1 MKWITDRSGR
11 LTQRPHYEPA
21 EIDQECEAFMAAFLQ
36 GKYRIVTYPVSTN
49 DLTILLERETDGLD
63 LYADLK
69 LEGEEVEGVT
79 DFSLD
84 RKKPRVS
91 IARELSEQN
100 WRENRLRT
108 TLTHELGHVKFHN
121 FLGSIS
127 RSIKMS
133 LYPGDSNTL
142 SPVCKRAGILNSKTV
157 DWIEWQAGYASGAY
171 LMPITRVRQLV
182 AKVFDESGSFG
193 PVHPESST
201 GKILLQR
208 VQTSFQV
215 SSEAAKVRL
224 LKLGYLSMSPS
235 PLSLFSSN

>member
-1 MKWITDRSGR
+1 MKWIPDRSGR
-11 LTQRPHYEPA
+11 LSQRPHYEPR

-36 GKYRIVTYPVSTN
+36 GKYGIVTYPVSTN
-49 DLTILLERETDGLD
+49 DLTILLEQETDDLD
-63 LYADLK
+63 LYADLTT
-69 LEGEEVEGVT
+69 ESEDIQGVT
-79 DFSLD
+79 KFSPD
-84 RKKPRVS
+84 HKKPRVG
-91 IARELSEQN
+91 IARELSEQP

-127 RSIKMS
+127 RSISMS

-142 SPVCKRAGILNSKTV
+142 GLVCKRAGILNSKTV

-182 AKVFDESGSFG
+182 AAVFDGSGFFG
-193 PVHPESST
+193 PTHPESST
-201 GKILLQR
+201 GQILLQR

-215 SSEAAKVRL
+215 SSEAATVRL
-224 LKLGYLSMSPS
+224 TKLGYLSTNTS
-235 PLSLFSSN
+235 PLSLFS